1 MKVEVNQKVDGV
13 GSELYLITTNDVG
26 EVNTELYLGNGH
38 KDVLLQFFKRN
49 NWDEEFVNEQFQN
62 GNWVFS
68 DKDIDDDDF
77 DEDEFEG
84 EGFERVEVELIGS
97 VID

>member
-49 NWDEEFVNEQFQN
+49 NWDEEFVMETYNN
-62 GNWVFS
+62 VGWVFNE
-68 DKDIDDDDF
+68 DW
-77 DEDEFEG
+77 DEDEYDG
-84 EGFERVEVELIGS
+84 EGIERIEVDEIGEVFE
-97 VID
+97 